1 MLASDR
7 RSTIY
12 FLDLWKLLHECIDT
26 HILDLFSFFVIT
38 YNFHGGNNEIYA
50 ENLFGLDEY
59 YWKWGT

>member
-1 MLASDR
+1 MSVLIH
-7 RSTIY
+7 IY
-12 FLDLWKLLHECIDT
+12 LIYLV
-26 HILDLFSFFVIT
+26 FVIT